1 MNSCNDKDYETIVFK
16 MFYKPNQKKFKYEMA
31 HDQNP
36 RTATVTILNKSWVKN
51 TEPSTHYVLHD
62 IFSGVNF
69 FILLYLAF
77 GGLG

>member
-1 MNSCNDKDYETIVFK
+1 
-16 MFYKPNQKKFKYEMA
+16 MA

-62 IFSGVNF
+62 IFSGVIF